1 MTDHTISL
9 ANERVGDL
17 TANNKHY
24 LAVHKYAD
32 QEYDSGKEWTDALTK
47 SIMAYIY
54 EAVSKMRGNT
64 TSTTAGY
71 IVMLVVLAL
80 QYVLLGKRIDS
91 LMAAHAG
98 MSTLINRMTNE
109 AASLRH
115 EVAVLPAHKDEVAYF
130 SSDDESLDSAGSDG
144 HRSHKEHSDERSQS
158 PSGSDLE
165 DLSEDG
171 SLN

>member
-1 MTDHTISL
+1 
-9 ANERVGDL
+9 
-17 TANNKHY
+17 
-24 LAVHKYAD
+24 
-32 QEYDSGKEWTDALTK
+32 
-47 SIMAYIY
+47 MA
-54 EAVSKMRGNT
+54 SNT

-71 IVMLVVLAL
+71 IIVLVVLAL

-98 MSTLINRMTNE
+98 MSTLMNRMTNE
-109 AASLRH
+109 AASLTGRH
-115 EVAVLPAHKDEVAYF
+115 EVAVLAAHKNEVAYF